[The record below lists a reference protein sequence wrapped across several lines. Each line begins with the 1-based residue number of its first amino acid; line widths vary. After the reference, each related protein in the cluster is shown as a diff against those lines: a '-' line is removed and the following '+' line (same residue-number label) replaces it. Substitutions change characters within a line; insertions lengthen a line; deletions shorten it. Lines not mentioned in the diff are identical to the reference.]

1 VTRARPARSLGLG
14 AVAALLALELGACAT
29 AGNTPQQDLA
39 YTRWRAC
46 AGPSTLVEI
55 DRVEPGGRIW
65 FSYFLESERQAIVAC
80 LDRAAQAG
88 PSLPQPVGVYRAK
101 GGA

>member
-1 VTRARPARSLGLG
+1 VVKRARPLALSTI
-14 AVAALLALELGACAT
+14 LLALGVGACAT
-29 AGNTPQQDLA
+29 VRNTPEQDLA
-39 YTRWRAC
+39 YARWRAC